1 MHMPK
6 KLSNGALAK
15 IQSRLV
21 NEVSQLTGTIE
32 DLKKDDPFLD
42 PDRTN
47 DNAAIDTDVREEV
60 GHETI
65 EAQINSLTKKLT
77 LVKNALV
84 KFEKGKYGLCE
95 SCKSPIDA
103 ARLELIPEARYC
115 IVCERRLVK

>member
-1 MHMPK
+1 MSK
-6 KLSNGALAK
+6 KLSNGEVKK
-15 IQSRLV
+15 IQNRLIV
-21 NEVSQLTGTIE
+21 EVDELTQTIE

-42 PDRTN
+42 PDRTS

-65 EAQINSLTKKLT
+65 EAQVASLNKKLN
-77 LVKNALV
+77 LVKAAIV
-84 KFEKGKYGLCE
+84 KIEKGKYGPCE
-95 SCKSPIDA
+95 SCKDPINA